1 MCIGGGGECDP
12 GFWGALEVS
21 VTPPLL
27 CPPPPPQAMKKDE
40 EPFEISVPFEEPP
53 TIEPPLFY
61 SLSPP
66 QSNFEGEG
74 SGGS

>member
-1 MCIGGGGECDP
+1 
-12 GFWGALEVS
+12 
-21 VTPPLL
+21 
-27 CPPPPPQAMKKDE
+27 MKKDE

-74 SGGS
+74 RGGS